1 MQDDKWKEEDLERIG
16 AMMRWKKRGERGRDR
31 TR

>member
-1 MQDDKWKEEDLERIG
+1 MQDDKWKEEDLKRIS
-16 AMMRWKKRGERGRDR
+16 ATMRWKRRGERGRDR